1 MKAVTLKKRKLK
13 RKPLWYLYTTVIVII
28 VFFTFFSF
36 SKSIYKIW
44 RLSRLKQSE
53 EKVLDNAI
61 EEKKRLEKEIEQ
73 LTSDSL
79 YIEEIASE
87 EYGMTKKGEEVFYI
101 TFPDSSGKGKNDDD

>member
-1 MKAVTLKKRKLK
+1 MKNKKLK
-13 RKPLWYLYTTVIVII
+13 RKPLWYLYTTVIVVI

-53 EKVLDNAI
+53 EKALDNAI
-61 EEKKRLEKEIEQ
+61 EEQKRLEKEIEL

-79 YIEEIASE
+79 YIEEIARE

-101 TFPDSSGKGKNDDD
+101 TFPDSSGKGKNDD